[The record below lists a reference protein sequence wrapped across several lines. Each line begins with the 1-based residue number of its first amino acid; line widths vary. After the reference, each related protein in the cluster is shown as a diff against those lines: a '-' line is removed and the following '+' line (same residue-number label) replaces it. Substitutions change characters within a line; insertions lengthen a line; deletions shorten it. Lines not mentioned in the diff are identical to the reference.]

1 MAYCSAWCGP
11 DCSNCKYPDEPCKYP
26 LRGLYVTNDGDG
38 GYVVDTWPIV
48 TIESQGEARLF
59 VPHQFAECGMI
70 LKTGENISLVWD

>member
-1 MAYCSAWCGP
+1 MRKMREARISSDNYHET
-11 DCSNCKYPDEPCKYP
+11 KKYP

-38 GYVVDTWPIV
+38 GYVVDTRPIV